1 MAGGCGTEHLCAL
14 SSHPECFPRR
24 ELCVTSRTYPF
35 VCNFIYVIKL
45 YLLHIC
51 LRNTIKAKVC
61 ADVRMLVC
69 PFLFNFLNLRSKKC
83 LHKDGTIQLPC
94 FEFKINVYTWFCF
107 QAKTKTLWQHSLSFQ
122 LTDDLKPESSSSIL
136 L

>member
-1 MAGGCGTEHLCAL
+1 MFPFDFSSFLSSLVAGGCSTEHLCAL

-61 ADVRMLVC
+61 ADVGILVY
-69 PFLFNFLNLRSKKC
+69 PFLFHSLHSRSKKC
-83 LHKDGTIQLPC
+83 LHKEGTIQLPF
-94 FEFKINVYTWFCF
+94 FEFKINIYTWFCF
-107 QAKTKTLWQHSLSFQ
+107 QAKTKTL
-122 LTDDLKPESSSSIL
+122 
-136 L
+136 